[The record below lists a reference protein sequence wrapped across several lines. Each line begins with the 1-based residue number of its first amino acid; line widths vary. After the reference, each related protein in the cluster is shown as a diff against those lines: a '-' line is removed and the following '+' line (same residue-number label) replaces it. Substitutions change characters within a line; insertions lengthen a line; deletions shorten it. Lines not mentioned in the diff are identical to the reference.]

1 MVNPILQQLHAVA
14 GLASGQTTERA
25 TATMAGGFAQ
35 ELQRSLAKVS
45 QAQEASYAKAQSFEL
60 GEPGVA
66 LSDVMIDMQKAGI
79 AFQTALQVRNR
90 LVSAYQEVASM
101 PV

>member
-14 GLASGQTTERA
+14 DLAKGQAPQA
-25 TATMAGGFAQ
+25 TASAAGGFAQ
-35 ELQRSLAKVS
+35 ELQRSLARVS

-79 AFQTALQVRNR
+79 AFQTAVQVRNR
-90 LVSAYQEVASM
+90 LVSAYQEVSSM